1 MTEPRTLRL
10 LQITDPHLY
19 GDASRSIYGV
29 NTAVSLRKVL
39 REAMGEGKEPPDA
52 VLATGDIADDHSS
65 EGYRNFRSALE
76 DFGVPVYV
84 LPGNHDDPTVM
95 SREFGDAAF
104 QYCGSAEFGNWGAVF
119 LDTHLAGSPA
129 GYLGPAELTRLESE
143 LQRFRGRP
151 ALVCLHHPP
160 VAVGSAWL
168 DGFGLRNATEF
179 FEVIDRFPD
188 VRLTVAGHVHQ
199 AFDQVRG
206 TVRMLASPSTCAQF
220 TPGLDSCLM
229 DMRPPGYRW
238 LHLHADG
245 SAHTEVMWLRDWV
258 MLERPRD
265 DRF

>member
-1 MTEPRTLRL
+1 MTQPRPLRL

-19 GDASRSIYGV
+19 GDESRSIYGV

-39 REAMGEGKEPPDA
+39 REAMAEGRSLPDV

-65 EGYRNFRSALE
+65 EGYRNFRKALE
-76 DFGVPVYV
+76 GFGVPVFV
-84 LPGNHDDPTVM
+84 LPGNHDEPALM
-95 SREFGDAAF
+95 SREFDGDAF
-104 QYCGSAEFGNWGAVF
+104 QYCGSAEFGTWGAVF
-119 LDTHLAGSPA
+119 LDTHLPGSPA
-129 GYLGPAELTRLESE
+129 GNLSAGELTRLESE

-151 ALVCLHHPP
+151 VLVCLHHPP

-168 DGFGLRNATEF
+168 DGLGLCNASDF
-179 FEVIDRFPD
+179 LEVIDRFPD
-188 VRLTVAGHVHQ
+188 VRLTLAGHVHQ
-199 AFDQVRG
+199 AFDQMRG
-206 TVRMLASPSTCAQF
+206 AVRMLASPSTCAQF
-220 TPGLDSCLM
+220 TPGLDRCLM

-245 SAHTEVMWLRDWV
+245 TARTEVMWLQDWV

>member
-1 MTEPRTLRL
+1 MTQSRTLRL

-19 GDASRSIYGV
+19 GDESRSIYGV

-39 REAMGEGKEPPDA
+39 QQAMGEGETLPDA

-65 EGYRNFRSALE
+65 EGYRNFRKAMAG
-76 DFGVPVYV
+76 FGVPVFV
-84 LPGNHDDPTVM
+84 LPGNHDDPAVM
-95 SREFGDAAF
+95 SRELDEGNF

-119 LDTHLAGSPA
+119 LDTHLRGSPA
-129 GYLGPAELTRLESE
+129 GNLSAVELARLESE
-143 LQRFRGRP
+143 LQRFRDRP
-151 ALVCLHHPP
+151 TLVCLHHPP

-168 DGFGLRNATEF
+168 DGVGLRNASDF
-179 FEVIDRFPD
+179 LKVIDRFPD
-188 VRLTVAGHVHQ
+188 VRLTLAGHVHQ

-206 TVRMLASPSTCAQF
+206 AVRMLASPSTCAQF

-245 SAHTEVMWLRDWV
+245 TARTEVVWLEDWV